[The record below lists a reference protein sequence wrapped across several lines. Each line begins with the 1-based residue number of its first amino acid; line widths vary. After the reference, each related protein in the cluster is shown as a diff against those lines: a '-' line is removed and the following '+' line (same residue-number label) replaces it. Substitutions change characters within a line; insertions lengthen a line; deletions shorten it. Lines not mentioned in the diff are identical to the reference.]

1 MNLWNFLPSLFFIV
15 PNRNKVATIWYYQSV
30 KSSLCSLNVRTTDW
44 PFLVF
49 CWSSNIELTFKK
61 TDFLFLIIRTTTGC
75 TSGTR
80 VHPEDVRRPESRQWQ
95 NYLLPLHMRYRHR
108 EYPLRLC
115 CCQGHNPTVK
125 PEGVQ
130 PGLTVPRRPS
140 KTNFAWLKIYKRDC
154 IICENN
160 LHNTNLLP
168 AWTLWMSTEFV
179 VNIMILFKTI
189 WRKTKRCWSTFT
201 AHFLIF

>member
-1 MNLWNFLPSLFFIV
+1 M
-15 PNRNKVATIWYYQSV
+15 
-30 KSSLCSLNVRTTDW
+30 SSLTWGAQTNSC
-44 PFLVF
+44 FLLKKF
-49 CWSSNIELTFKK
+49 KYWINSKK
-61 TDFLFLIIRTTTGC
+61 TDFIFLIIRTTTRC
-75 TSGTR
+75 TSSTR
-80 VHPEDVRRPESRQWQ
+80 VHPEDVCRPESRQWQ
-95 NYLLPLHMRYRHR
+95 NYLLPLHVRYRHR

-140 KTNFAWLKIYKRDC
+140 KTNLAWLKIHKRDC

-179 VNIMILFKTI
+179 VNIMMLFKLYGGKPKDAEVHSQHISSFFRQNLVTQ
-189 WRKTKRCWSTFT
+189 CVLNSQP
-201 AHFLIF
+201 HIFKI

>member
-1 MNLWNFLPSLFFIV
+1 MQSIKTMGRRTKICSKNSVSHEGILSWLVLEDLTHNWRAGRGDKDISLL
-15 PNRNKVATIWYYQSV
+15 K
-30 KSSLCSLNVRTTDW
+30 K
-44 PFLVF
+44 
-49 CWSSNIELTFKK
+49 FKYWIGCNK
-61 TDFLFLIIRTTTGC
+61 TDFIFLITRTTAGC
-75 TSGTR
+75 TSGPR
-80 VHPEDVRRPESRQWQ
+80 VHPEDVRGPESRQWQ

-140 KTNFAWLKIYKRDC
+140 RATFVWLKIYRRDC

-168 AWTLWMSTEFV
+168 A
-179 VNIMILFKTI
+179 
-189 WRKTKRCWSTFT
+189 
-201 AHFLIF
+201 